1 MAKKKGNNEGT
12 ITKLPSG
19 SYRAQVTLDGQRLS
33 FTSKTR
39 SECQAW
45 VRKTLD
51 HIDEGLTYE
60 GSQTTLDEYLTN
72 WLVTAKTALRP
83 KTGHQYQQLV
93 EYHIIP
99 VLGKWKLKELRPDT
113 IDRFYQNRIQAGVGN
128 RTVRY
133 LHSVLHKALEKAVK
147 LGLLTRNPADGATP
161 PRLDQGEMLVMN
173 ESQVTQFLIAAQG
186 NRYEVMFHVAVK
198 TGMRQAELLGL
209 KWNDLDWTTG
219 LLQVKRQ
226 VQRVDGKGYV
236 FVEPKTKTGRRT
248 IQLGE
253 ASLQALRQQM
263 ERQNFEK
270 DFAGDR
276 WRNNDLIFASSIGTP
291 ADLRNVLRQF
301 KLVLAQAGLPEIRFH
316 DLRHTAASIMLKNN
330 IPVFTVSR
338 VLGHAKPSI
347 TLDIYA
353 HMIPGMQDQVAKI
366 MDEVITPIPVSVKR
380 DGSKKVLIESKGGN
394 GVKTC

>member
-60 GSQTTLDEYLTN
+60 GSQTTLDEYLKN

-270 DFAGDR
+270 DFAGGR
-276 WRNNDLIFASSIGTP
+276 SAHTHFIERFAGGESRHSFGHSHIDPGG
-291 ADLRNVLRQF
+291 
-301 KLVLAQAGLPEIRFH
+301 K
-316 DLRHTAASIMLKNN
+316 LRHTQILRDRGGLLADGLKDCGNHRFQRQN
-330 IPVFTVSR
+330 
-338 VLGHAKPSI
+338 H
-347 TLDIYA
+347 
-353 HMIPGMQDQVAKI
+353 H
-366 MDEVITPIPVSVKR
+366 R
-380 DGSKKVLIESKGGN
+380 DAFG
-394 GVKTC
+394 